1 MPSRAAFGASVLAG
15 SPATGLAAEPAAGA
29 AILEQLRGFAAL
41 GSFLY
46 VAASFSA
53 SWSRADSY
61 RKTTHRG
68 EKVGLDSFDPKLF
81 GGQGIG
87 PANEPLHPTRC
98 ARG

>member
-29 AILEQLRGFAAL
+29 AILEQLRGFGAL
-41 GSFLY
+41 GSVLY
-46 VAASFSA
+46 VAASFPL
-53 SWSRADSY
+53 R
-61 RKTTHRG
+61 R
-68 EKVGLDSFDPKLF
+68 E
-81 GGQGIG
+81 QGIG